1 MIFAVEQTLGSLA
14 KWLRFLGFEV
24 HTWYRQP
31 PPPRPGVIV
40 VRRSWPKPG
49 EKKRQDTIHL
59 QADELEAQLQSLQQ
73 LLPWLSREAAPGQRC
88 SRCNSLLRP
97 LAATEVEDRV
107 PEYVRYRFQEFYEC
121 PRCQKVYW
129 PGSHLQKI
137 KARLSPWMESQGQ
150 PDRKE

>member
-24 HTWYRQP
+24 YTWYRQP
-31 PPPRPGVIV
+31 PPPCPGVIV
-40 VRRSWPKPG
+40 VRRSRPKPG
-49 EKKRQDTIHL
+49 DKGRPDIIHL
-59 QADELEAQLQSLQQ
+59 QAEEPEAQLRILQQ
-73 LLPWLSREAAPGQRC
+73 RLPWLAQEAAPGRRC

-97 LAATEVEDRV
+97 LAAAEVEDRV
-107 PEYVRYRFQEFYEC
+107 PEYVRHRFQEFYEC

-137 KARLSPWMESQGQ
+137 KARLSPWVEAREQ
-150 PDRKE
+150 PDRKG